1 MNNTYILTSIA
12 IMSVVTVVLRFIPFI
27 FLSNKRE
34 YRILNYLSNVL
45 PCAIMGMLVVYCLKD
60 VNFNAARNYIPALIA
75 TVVVSASYLI
85 KRKTLLSILLGTVT
99 YMVLL
104 QYVFI

>member
-45 PCAIMGMLVVYCLKD
+45 PCAIMGMLVAYCLKD
-60 VNFNAARNYIPALIA
+60 VNFNAARNYIPSLIA

-85 KRKTLLSILLGTVT
+85 KRKTLLSTLLGTVT